1 MANDLWMLLW
11 KFIATLV
18 IHSVFA
24 KLPAFEKVFPKA
36 NDKLA
41 EESLALLHRALDQ
54 MEIMLGEGNFLQN
67 SDEVSIADLSLLC
80 ELTQLQVLYMIS
92 NRFLSQLQD

>member
-1 MANDLWMLLW
+1 MLLW

-18 IHSVFA
+18 VHGVLA
-24 KLPAFEKVFPKA
+24 KLPEFEKVFPKA

-41 EESLALLHRALDQ
+41 EESLASLHRALDQ
-54 MEIMLGEGNFLQN
+54 MEMMLGEGKFLRN

-80 ELTQLQVLYMIS
+80 ELTQLQVIYMMIS
-92 NRFLSQLQD
+92 N